1 MIKLDKVNKYYYRGK
16 PNQIHV
22 IDNTS
27 MIVPEHGVLT
37 LLGPSGCGKTTLLN
51 AIGGLD
57 NIDSGNI
64 WIDED
69 CITKGSSNKRD
80 DIRNAKIGYIFQNF
94 NLLDDRTV
102 FDNVAIALR
111 MVGVKDKQAIK
122 DRVNYCLRTVGIYQ
136 YRNKNAS
143 ALSGGQRQRVAI
155 ARAIVKNPRIII
167 ADEPTGNLDSANTIE
182 VMNVIKKISRE
193 RIVIL
198 VTHERKIAEFYSD
211 YICELK
217 DGKIVEAYNND
228 SSKYLDYQLE
238 NKIYLKD
245 MPVKKELSQ
254 DGVKLGVYSDEER
267 EANIKIV
274 IRGGNLYIDTDGKF
288 NIVDERSNVELIDDH
303 YRAMD
308 ESIYADNKFEY
319 DAHMPENF
327 KAKYTSIYTPWNL
340 ITNGFETIKGFK
352 KLKKFLLIGFVFAA
366 MFAFVAVSNIMGI
379 FDIQAKDYLTSNK
392 QYISVAN
399 GKHSSELINELSKIE
414 GIKYVIPGSSTVAV
428 TIPMDD
434 YLQTAQN
441 KNNVNASVTY
451 MSTITEKN
459 LVQGKMPTND
469 HEVVIDKM
477 ILEKFI
483 DEKKGVSIDLT
494 TVDQFIG
501 RKISI
506 PNLDDYVITGIA
518 DTDSPSLFVNDN
530 QVMLIITNA
539 EEASSQVSTG
549 VGGAM
554 ANVENETVSDP
565 VLDYALAPSS
575 LTIKKGRAPEADY
588 EVIVNYSHQLEYEL
602 NKTIDKKMNNT
613 ALKVVG
619 FYKSDTLADN
629 YYVSS
634 HTNYLDYLSKQKICS
649 VYVDGDT
656 AKLAAKLKKA
666 GYSVE
671 INVDRDKQ
679 KYIDQMKSTLKASLA
694 VAGVLLLISLIEM
707 YLMLRSSFLARIK
720 EVGIMRAIGL
730 KKKDIYR
737 MFAGEILVITTLTA
751 IPGIAIIYYIMS
763 NVVKITSYLE
773 SLYMVSPLTA
783 VLSFVLLI
791 VFNLIA
797 GLVPVFR
804 TMRKTPAEILART
817 DI

>member
-27 MIVPEHGVLT
+27 MEIPEKGILT

-57 NIDSGNI
+57 KIDSGSI
-64 WIDED
+64 TIDDD
-69 CITKGSSNKRD
+69 CITKRSAGKKD

-102 FDNVAIALR
+102 FENVAIALR
-111 MVGVKDKQAIK
+111 MVGIKDKQIIK
-122 DRVNYCLRTVGIYQ
+122 ERVNYCLRAVGIYQ
-136 YRNKNAS
+136 YRNKNAN

-182 VMNVIKKISRE
+182 VMNVIKKISKE

-245 MPVKKELSQ
+245 MPVSKSFNQ
-254 DGVKLGVYSDEER
+254 DGVNLGIYSDEER
-267 EANIKIV
+267 EANINIV

-288 NIVDERSNVELIDDH
+288 NIVGEDSNVELIDDH

-308 ESIYADNKFEY
+308 ESIYADNSFEY
-319 DAHMPENF
+319 DAHLPENF
-327 KAKYTSIYTPWNL
+327 KAKYTSIYTIGSL
-340 ITNGFETIKGFK
+340 FSNGFKTIMGFK

-366 MFAFVAVSNIMGI
+366 IFAFTGVSHIMGVL
-379 FDIQAKDYLTSNK
+379 DVEPKDYLTTNDH
-392 QYISVAN
+392 YLTVAN
-399 GKHSSELINELSKIE
+399 GKHSTDLINQLKEIE
-414 GIKYVIPGSSTVAV
+414 GVDYVVPGTTAVALEL
-428 TIPMDD
+428 PMDD
-434 YLQTAQN
+434 YIQTSSSKATI
-441 KNNVNASVTY
+441 NASVTRL
-451 MSTITEKN
+451 STIDESK
-459 LVQGKMPTND
+459 LILGRMPEND
-469 HEVVIDKM
+469 HEIILDKM
-477 ILEKFI
+477 LIDDFI
-483 DEKKGVSIDLT
+483 ENKKGTDIALN
-494 TVDQFIG
+494 TVEGFEG
-501 RKISI
+501 RIIKV
-506 PNLDDYVITGIA
+506 PNLSDYTIVGVSDTG
-518 DTDSPSLFVNDN
+518 SPSVYVDDN
-530 QVMLIITNA
+530 QVELIITNA
-539 EEASSQVSTG
+539 NKADSTSEG
-549 VGGAM
+549 FGSEY
-554 ANVENETVSDP
+554 ENTEQTDKILNYS
-565 VLDYALAPSS
+565 LAPSS
-575 LTIKKGRAPEADY
+575 LKIKKGRAPSADY
-588 EVIVNYSHQLEYEL
+588 EVLANYSHYGEYEL
-602 NKTIDKKMNNT
+602 NKNISKKMNGVS
-613 ALKVVG
+613 LKVVG
-619 FYKSDTLADN
+619 FYQSDTTDDI
-629 YYVSS
+629 YYV
-634 HTNYLDYLSKQKICS
+634 TANTVYLDYVGSVKQCS
-649 VYVDGDT
+649 VYTSQDVSKMSE
-656 AKLAAKLKKA
+656 KLQAE

-671 INVDRDKQ
+671 INSVRDKD
-679 KYIDQMKSTLKASLA
+679 KYLSQMKSTLKASLA
-694 VAGVLLLISLIEM
+694 VAGVLLLISLVEM

-737 MFAGEILVITTLTA
+737 MFAGEILVITTVTA
-751 IPGIAIIYYIMS
+751 IPGIALAYYIMS
-763 NVVKITSYLE
+763 NIIKITAYLQ
-773 SLYMVSPLTA
+773 SVYMVNLLTA
-783 VLSFVLLI
+783 VVSFGLLLI
-791 VFNLIA
+791 FNLIA
-797 GLVPVFR
+797 GLLPVFR

>member
-27 MIVPEHGVLT
+27 MEIPEKGILT

-57 NIDSGNI
+57 KIDSGSI
-64 WIDED
+64 TIDDD
-69 CITKGSSNKRD
+69 CITKRSAGKKD

-102 FDNVAIALR
+102 FENVAIALR
-111 MVGVKDKQAIK
+111 MVGIKDKQIIK
-122 DRVNYCLRTVGIYQ
+122 ERVNYCLRAVGIYQ
-136 YRNKNAS
+136 YRNKNAN

-182 VMNVIKKISRE
+182 VMNVIKKISKE

-245 MPVKKELSQ
+245 MPVSKSFNQ
-254 DGVKLGVYSDEER
+254 DGVNLGIYSDEER
-267 EANIKIV
+267 EANINIV

-288 NIVDERSNVELIDDH
+288 NIVGEDSNVELIDDH

-308 ESIYADNKFEY
+308 ESIYADNSFEY
-319 DAHMPENF
+319 DAHLPENF
-327 KAKYTSIYTPWNL
+327 KAKYTSIYTIGSL
-340 ITNGFETIKGFK
+340 FSNGFKTIMGFK

-366 MFAFVAVSNIMGI
+366 IFAFTGVSHIMGVL
-379 FDIQAKDYLTSNK
+379 DVEPKDYLTTNDH
-392 QYISVAN
+392 YLTVAN
-399 GKHSSELINELSKIE
+399 GKHSTDLINQLKEIE
-414 GIKYVIPGSSTVAV
+414 GVDYVVPGTTAVALEL
-428 TIPMDD
+428 PMDD
-434 YLQTAQN
+434 YIQTSSSKATI
-441 KNNVNASVTY
+441 NASVTRL
-451 MSTITEKN
+451 STIDQSKII
-459 LVQGKMPTND
+459 LGRMPESD
-469 HEVVIDKM
+469 HEIVLDKM
-477 ILEKFI
+477 LIDDFI
-483 DEKKGVSIDLT
+483 ENKKGTDIALN
-494 TVDQFIG
+494 TVEGFEG
-501 RKISI
+501 RIIKV
-506 PNLDDYVITGIA
+506 PNLSDYTIVGVSDTG
-518 DTDSPSLFVNDN
+518 SPSVYVDDS
-530 QVMLIITNA
+530 QVELIITNA
-539 EEASSQVSTG
+539 NKADSTSEG
-549 VGGAM
+549 FGSEY
-554 ANVENETVSDP
+554 ENTEQTDKILNYS
-565 VLDYALAPSS
+565 LAPST
-575 LTIKKGRAPEADY
+575 LKIKKGRAPSADY
-588 EVIVNYSHQLEYEL
+588 EVLANYSHYGEYEL
-602 NKTIDKKMNNT
+602 NKNISKKMNGVS
-613 ALKVVG
+613 LKVVG
-619 FYKSDTLADN
+619 FYQSDTTDDI
-629 YYVSS
+629 YYV
-634 HTNYLDYLSKQKICS
+634 TANTVYLDYVGSVKQCS
-649 VYVDGDT
+649 VYTSQDVSKMSE
-656 AKLAAKLKKA
+656 KLQAE

-671 INVDRDKQ
+671 INSVRDKD
-679 KYIDQMKSTLKASLA
+679 KYLSQMKSTLKASLA
-694 VAGVLLLISLIEM
+694 VAGVLLLISLVEM

-737 MFAGEILVITTLTA
+737 MFAGEILVITTVTA
-751 IPGIAIIYYIMS
+751 IPGIALAYYIMS
-763 NVVKITSYLE
+763 NIIKITAYLQ
-773 SLYMVSPLTA
+773 SVYMVNLLTA
-783 VLSFVLLI
+783 VVSFGLLLI
-791 VFNLIA
+791 FNLIA
-797 GLVPVFR
+797 GLLPVFR

>member
-27 MIVPEHGVLT
+27 MEIPEKGILT

-57 NIDSGNI
+57 KIDSGSI
-64 WIDED
+64 TIDDD
-69 CITKGSSNKRD
+69 CITKRSAGKKD

-102 FDNVAIALR
+102 FENVAIALR
-111 MVGVKDKQAIK
+111 MVGIKDKQIIK
-122 DRVNYCLRTVGIYQ
+122 ERVNYCLRAVGIYQ
-136 YRNKNAS
+136 YRNKNAN

-182 VMNVIKKISRE
+182 VMNVIKKISKE

-245 MPVKKELSQ
+245 MPVSKSFNQ
-254 DGVKLGVYSDEER
+254 DGVNLGIYSDEER
-267 EANIKIV
+267 EANINIV

-288 NIVDERSNVELIDDH
+288 NIVGEDSNVELIDDH

-308 ESIYADNKFEY
+308 ESIYADNSFEY
-319 DAHMPENF
+319 DAHLPENF
-327 KAKYTSIYTPWNL
+327 KAKYTSIYTIGSL
-340 ITNGFETIKGFK
+340 FSNGFKTIMGFK

-366 MFAFVAVSNIMGI
+366 IFAFTGVSHIMGVL
-379 FDIQAKDYLTSNK
+379 DVEPKDYLTTNDH
-392 QYISVAN
+392 YLTVAN
-399 GKHSSELINELSKIE
+399 GKHSTDLINQLKEIE
-414 GIKYVIPGSSTVAV
+414 GVDYVVPGTTAVALEL
-428 TIPMDD
+428 PMDD
-434 YLQTAQN
+434 YIQTSSSKATI
-441 KNNVNASVTY
+441 NASVTRL
-451 MSTITEKN
+451 STIDQSKII
-459 LVQGKMPTND
+459 LGRMPEND
-469 HEVVIDKM
+469 HEIVLDKM
-477 ILEKFI
+477 LIDDFI
-483 DEKKGVSIDLT
+483 ENKKGTDIALN
-494 TVDQFIG
+494 TVEGFEG
-501 RKISI
+501 RIIKV
-506 PNLDDYVITGIA
+506 PNLSDYTIVGVSNTG
-518 DTDSPSLFVNDN
+518 SPSVYVDDS
-530 QVMLIITNA
+530 QVELIITNA
-539 EEASSQVSTG
+539 NKADSTSEG
-549 VGGAM
+549 FGSEY
-554 ANVENETVSDP
+554 ENTEQTDKILNYS
-565 VLDYALAPSS
+565 LAPST
-575 LTIKKGRAPEADY
+575 LKIKKGRAPSADY
-588 EVIVNYSHQLEYEL
+588 EVLANYSHYGEYEL
-602 NKTIDKKMNNT
+602 NKNISKKMNGVS
-613 ALKVVG
+613 LKVVG
-619 FYKSDTLADN
+619 FYQSDTTDDI
-629 YYVSS
+629 YYV
-634 HTNYLDYLSKQKICS
+634 TANTVYLDYVGSVKQCS
-649 VYVDGDT
+649 VYTSQDVSKMSE
-656 AKLAAKLKKA
+656 KLQAE

-671 INVDRDKQ
+671 INSVRDKD
-679 KYIDQMKSTLKASLA
+679 KYLSQMKSTLKASLA
-694 VAGVLLLISLIEM
+694 VAGVLLLISLVEM

-737 MFAGEILVITTLTA
+737 MFAGEILVITTVTA
-751 IPGIAIIYYIMS
+751 IPGIALAYYIMS
-763 NVVKITSYLE
+763 NIIKITAYLQ
-773 SLYMVSPLTA
+773 SVYMVNLLTA
-783 VLSFVLLI
+783 VVSFGLLLI
-791 VFNLIA
+791 FNLIA
-797 GLVPVFR
+797 GLLPVFR

>member
-27 MIVPEHGVLT
+27 MEIPEKGILT

-57 NIDSGNI
+57 RIDSGSI
-64 WIDED
+64 TIDDD
-69 CITKGSSNKRD
+69 CITKRSAGKKD

-102 FDNVAIALR
+102 FENVAIALR
-111 MVGVKDKQAIK
+111 MVGIKDKQIIK
-122 DRVNYCLRTVGIYQ
+122 ERVNYCLRAVGIYQ
-136 YRNKNAS
+136 YRNKNAN

-182 VMNVIKKISRE
+182 VMNVIKKISKE

-245 MPVKKELSQ
+245 MPVSKSFNQ
-254 DGVKLGVYSDEER
+254 DGVNLGIYSDEER
-267 EANIKIV
+267 EANINIV

-288 NIVDERSNVELIDDH
+288 NIVGEDSNVELIDDH

-308 ESIYADNKFEY
+308 ESIYADNSFEY
-319 DAHMPENF
+319 DAHLPENF
-327 KAKYTSIYTPWNL
+327 KAKYTSIYTIGSL
-340 ITNGFETIKGFK
+340 FSNGFKTIMGFK

-366 MFAFVAVSNIMGI
+366 IFAFTGVSHIMGVL
-379 FDIQAKDYLTSNK
+379 DVEPKDYLTTNDH
-392 QYISVAN
+392 YLTVAN
-399 GKHSSELINELSKIE
+399 GKHSTDLINQLKEIE
-414 GIKYVIPGSSTVAV
+414 GVDYVVPGTTAVALEL
-428 TIPMDD
+428 PMDD
-434 YLQTAQN
+434 YIQTSSSKATI
-441 KNNVNASVTY
+441 NASVTRL
-451 MSTITEKN
+451 STIDESK
-459 LVQGKMPTND
+459 LILGRMPESD
-469 HEVVIDKM
+469 HEIILDKM
-477 ILEKFI
+477 LIDDFI
-483 DEKKGVSIDLT
+483 ENKKGTDIALN
-494 TVDQFIG
+494 TVEGFEG
-501 RKISI
+501 RIIKV
-506 PNLDDYVITGIA
+506 PNLSDYTIVGVSDTG
-518 DTDSPSLFVNDN
+518 SPSVYVDDS
-530 QVMLIITNA
+530 QVELIITNA
-539 EEASSQVSTG
+539 NKADSTSEG
-549 VGGAM
+549 FGSEY
-554 ANVENETVSDP
+554 ENTEQTDKILNYS
-565 VLDYALAPSS
+565 LAPSS
-575 LTIKKGRAPEADY
+575 LKIKKGRAPSADY
-588 EVIVNYSHQLEYEL
+588 EVLANYSHYGEYEL
-602 NKTIDKKMNNT
+602 NKNISKKMNGVS
-613 ALKVVG
+613 LKVVG
-619 FYKSDTLADN
+619 FYQSDTTDDI
-629 YYVSS
+629 YYV
-634 HTNYLDYLSKQKICS
+634 TANTVYLDYVGSVKQCS
-649 VYVDGDT
+649 VYTSQDVSKMSE
-656 AKLAAKLKKA
+656 KLQAE

-671 INVDRDKQ
+671 INSVRDKD
-679 KYIDQMKSTLKASLA
+679 KYLSQMKSTLKASLA
-694 VAGVLLLISLIEM
+694 VAGVLLLISLVEM

-737 MFAGEILVITTLTA
+737 MFAGEILVITTVTA
-751 IPGIAIIYYIMS
+751 IPGIALAYYIMS
-763 NVVKITSYLE
+763 NIIKITAYLQ
-773 SLYMVSPLTA
+773 SVYMVNLLTA
-783 VLSFVLLI
+783 VVSFGLLLI
-791 VFNLIA
+791 FNLIA
-797 GLVPVFR
+797 GLLPVFR

>member
-27 MIVPEHGVLT
+27 MEIPEKGILT

-57 NIDSGNI
+57 KIDSGSI
-64 WIDED
+64 TIDDD
-69 CITKGSSNKRD
+69 CITKRSAGKKD

-102 FDNVAIALR
+102 FENVAIALR
-111 MVGVKDKQAIK
+111 MVGIKDKQIIK
-122 DRVNYCLRTVGIYQ
+122 ERVNYCLRAVGIYQ
-136 YRNKNAS
+136 YRNKNAN

-182 VMNVIKKISRE
+182 VMNVIKKISKE

-245 MPVKKELSQ
+245 MPVSKSFNQ
-254 DGVKLGVYSDEER
+254 DGVNLGIYSDEER
-267 EANIKIV
+267 EANINIV

-288 NIVDERSNVELIDDH
+288 NIVGEDSNVELTDDH

-308 ESIYADNKFEY
+308 ESIYADNSFEY
-319 DAHMPENF
+319 DAHLPENF
-327 KAKYTSIYTPWNL
+327 KAKYTSIYTIGSL
-340 ITNGFETIKGFK
+340 FSNGFKTIMGFK

-366 MFAFVAVSNIMGI
+366 IFAFTGVSHIMGVL
-379 FDIQAKDYLTSNK
+379 DVEPKDYLTTNDH
-392 QYISVAN
+392 YLTVAN
-399 GKHSSELINELSKIE
+399 GKHSTDLINQLKEIE
-414 GIKYVIPGSSTVAV
+414 GVDYVVPGTTAVALEL
-428 TIPMDD
+428 PMDD
-434 YLQTAQN
+434 YIQTSSSKATI
-441 KNNVNASVTY
+441 NASVTRL
-451 MSTITEKN
+451 STIDQSK
-459 LVQGKMPTND
+459 LILGRMPEND
-469 HEVVIDKM
+469 HEIVLDKM
-477 ILEKFI
+477 LIDDFI
-483 DEKKGVSIDLT
+483 ENKKGTDIALN
-494 TVDQFIG
+494 TVEGFEG
-501 RKISI
+501 RIIKV
-506 PNLDDYVITGIA
+506 PNLSDYTIVGVSDTG
-518 DTDSPSLFVNDN
+518 SPSVYVDDS
-530 QVMLIITNA
+530 QVELIITNA
-539 EEASSQVSTG
+539 NKADSTSEG
-549 VGGAM
+549 FGSEY
-554 ANVENETVSDP
+554 ENTEQTDKILNYS
-565 VLDYALAPSS
+565 LAPST
-575 LTIKKGRAPEADY
+575 LKIKKGRAPSADY
-588 EVIVNYSHQLEYEL
+588 EVLANYSHYGEYEL
-602 NKTIDKKMNNT
+602 NKNISKKMNGVS
-613 ALKVVG
+613 LKVVG
-619 FYKSDTLADN
+619 FYQSDTTDDI
-629 YYVSS
+629 YYV
-634 HTNYLDYLSKQKICS
+634 TANTVYLDYVGSVKQCS
-649 VYVDGDT
+649 VYTSQDVSKMSE
-656 AKLAAKLKKA
+656 KLQAE

-671 INVDRDKQ
+671 INSVRDKD
-679 KYIDQMKSTLKASLA
+679 KYLSQMKSTLKASLA
-694 VAGVLLLISLIEM
+694 VAGVLLLISLVEM

-737 MFAGEILVITTLTA
+737 MFAGEILVITTVTA
-751 IPGIAIIYYIMS
+751 IPGIALAYYIMS
-763 NVVKITSYLE
+763 NIIKITAYLQ
-773 SLYMVSPLTA
+773 SVYMVNLLTA
-783 VLSFVLLI
+783 VVSFGLLLI
-791 VFNLIA
+791 FNLIA
-797 GLVPVFR
+797 GLLPVFR

>member
-27 MIVPEHGVLT
+27 MEIPEKGILT

-57 NIDSGNI
+57 KIDSGSI
-64 WIDED
+64 TIDDD
-69 CITKGSSNKRD
+69 CITKRSAGKKD

-102 FDNVAIALR
+102 FENVAIALR
-111 MVGVKDKQAIK
+111 MVGIKDKQIIK
-122 DRVNYCLRTVGIYQ
+122 ERVNYCLRAVGIYQ
-136 YRNKNAS
+136 YRNKNAN

-182 VMNVIKKISRE
+182 VMNVIKKISKE

-245 MPVKKELSQ
+245 MPVSKSFNQ
-254 DGVKLGVYSDEER
+254 DGVNLGIYSDEER
-267 EANIKIV
+267 EANINIV

-288 NIVDERSNVELIDDH
+288 NIVGEDSNVELIDDH

-308 ESIYADNKFEY
+308 ESIYADNSFEY
-319 DAHMPENF
+319 DAHLPENF
-327 KAKYTSIYTPWNL
+327 KAKYTSIYTIGSL
-340 ITNGFETIKGFK
+340 FSNGFKTIMGFK

-366 MFAFVAVSNIMGI
+366 IFAFTGVSHIMGVL
-379 FDIQAKDYLTSNK
+379 DVEPKDYLTTNDH
-392 QYISVAN
+392 YLTVAN
-399 GKHSSELINELSKIE
+399 GKHSTDLINQLKEIE
-414 GIKYVIPGSSTVAV
+414 GVDYVVPGTTAVALEL
-428 TIPMDD
+428 PMDD
-434 YLQTAQN
+434 YIQTSSSKATI
-441 KNNVNASVTY
+441 NASVTRL
-451 MSTITEKN
+451 STIDESK
-459 LVQGKMPTND
+459 LILGRMPEND
-469 HEVVIDKM
+469 HEIILDKM
-477 ILEKFI
+477 LIDDFI
-483 DEKKGVSIDLT
+483 ENKKGTDIALN
-494 TVDQFIG
+494 TVEGFEG
-501 RKISI
+501 RIIKV
-506 PNLDDYVITGIA
+506 PNLSDYTIVGVSDTG
-518 DTDSPSLFVNDN
+518 SPSVYVDDS
-530 QVMLIITNA
+530 QVELIITNA
-539 EEASSQVSTG
+539 NKADSTNEG
-549 VGGAM
+549 FGSEY
-554 ANVENETVSDP
+554 ENTEQTDKILNYS
-565 VLDYALAPSS
+565 LAPST
-575 LTIKKGRAPEADY
+575 LKIKKGRAPSADY
-588 EVIVNYSHQLEYEL
+588 EVLANYSHYGEYEL
-602 NKTIDKKMNNT
+602 NKNISKKMNGVS
-613 ALKVVG
+613 LKVVG
-619 FYKSDTLADN
+619 FYQSDTTDDI
-629 YYVSS
+629 YYV
-634 HTNYLDYLSKQKICS
+634 TANTVYLDYVGSVKQCS
-649 VYVDGDT
+649 VYTSQDVSKMSE
-656 AKLAAKLKKA
+656 KLQAE

-671 INVDRDKQ
+671 INSVRDKD
-679 KYIDQMKSTLKASLA
+679 KYLSQMKSTLKASLA
-694 VAGVLLLISLIEM
+694 VAGVLLLISLVEM

-737 MFAGEILVITTLTA
+737 MFAGEILVITTVTA
-751 IPGIAIIYYIMS
+751 IPGIALAYYIMS
-763 NVVKITSYLE
+763 NIIKITAYLQ
-773 SLYMVSPLTA
+773 SVYMVNLLTA
-783 VLSFVLLI
+783 VVSFGLLLL
-791 VFNLIA
+791 FNLIA
-797 GLVPVFR
+797 GLLPVFR

>member
-27 MIVPEHGVLT
+27 MEIPEKGILT

-57 NIDSGNI
+57 KIDSGSI
-64 WIDED
+64 TIDDD
-69 CITKGSSNKRD
+69 CITKRSAGKKD

-102 FDNVAIALR
+102 FENVAIALR
-111 MVGVKDKQAIK
+111 MVGIKDKQIIK
-122 DRVNYCLRTVGIYQ
+122 ERVNYCLRAVGIYQ
-136 YRNKNAS
+136 YRNKNAN

-182 VMNVIKKISRE
+182 VMNVIKKISKE

-245 MPVKKELSQ
+245 MPVSKSFNQ
-254 DGVKLGVYSDEER
+254 DGVNLGIYSDEER
-267 EANIKIV
+267 EANINIV

-288 NIVDERSNVELIDDH
+288 NIVGEDSNVELIDDH

-308 ESIYADNKFEY
+308 ESIYADNSFEY
-319 DAHMPENF
+319 DAHLPENF
-327 KAKYTSIYTPWNL
+327 KAKYTSIYTIGSL
-340 ITNGFETIKGFK
+340 FSNGFKTIMGFK

-366 MFAFVAVSNIMGI
+366 IFAFTGVSHIMGVL
-379 FDIQAKDYLTSNK
+379 DVEPKDYLTTNDH
-392 QYISVAN
+392 YLTVAN
-399 GKHSSELINELSKIE
+399 GKHSTDLINQLKEIE
-414 GIKYVIPGSSTVAV
+414 GVDYVVPGTTAVALEL
-428 TIPMDD
+428 PMDD
-434 YLQTAQN
+434 YIQTSSSKATI
-441 KNNVNASVTY
+441 NASVTRL
-451 MSTITEKN
+451 STIDQSK
-459 LVQGKMPTND
+459 LILGRMPESD
-469 HEVVIDKM
+469 HEIVLDKM
-477 ILEKFI
+477 LIDDFI
-483 DEKKGVSIDLT
+483 ENKKGTDIALN
-494 TVDQFIG
+494 TVEGFEG
-501 RKISI
+501 RIIKV
-506 PNLDDYVITGIA
+506 PNLSDYTIVGVSDTG
-518 DTDSPSLFVNDN
+518 SPSVYVDDS
-530 QVMLIITNA
+530 QVELIITNA
-539 EEASSQVSTG
+539 NKADTTSEGFGSEY
-549 VGGAM
+549 
-554 ANVENETVSDP
+554 ENTEQTDKILNYS
-565 VLDYALAPSS
+565 LAPSS
-575 LTIKKGRAPEADY
+575 LKIKKGRAPSADY
-588 EVIVNYSHQLEYEL
+588 EVLANYSHYGEYEL
-602 NKTIDKKMNNT
+602 NKNISKKMNGVS
-613 ALKVVG
+613 LKVVG
-619 FYKSDTLADN
+619 FYQSDTTDDI
-629 YYVSS
+629 YYV
-634 HTNYLDYLSKQKICS
+634 TANTVYLDYVGSVKQCS
-649 VYVDGDT
+649 VYTSQDVSKMSE
-656 AKLAAKLKKA
+656 KLQAE

-671 INVDRDKQ
+671 INSVRDKD
-679 KYIDQMKSTLKASLA
+679 KYLSQMKSTLKASLA
-694 VAGVLLLISLIEM
+694 VAGVLLLISLVEM

-737 MFAGEILVITTLTA
+737 MFAGEILVITTVTA
-751 IPGIAIIYYIMS
+751 IPGIALAYYIMS
-763 NVVKITSYLE
+763 NIIKITAYLQ
-773 SLYMVSPLTA
+773 SVYMVNLLTA
-783 VLSFVLLI
+783 VVSFGLLLI
-791 VFNLIA
+791 FNLIA
-797 GLVPVFR
+797 GLLPVFR

>member
-27 MIVPEHGVLT
+27 MEIPEKGILT

-57 NIDSGNI
+57 KIDSGSI
-64 WIDED
+64 TIDDD
-69 CITKGSSNKRD
+69 CITKRSAGKKD

-102 FDNVAIALR
+102 FENVAIALR
-111 MVGVKDKQAIK
+111 MVGIKDKQIIK
-122 DRVNYCLRTVGIYQ
+122 ERVNYCLRAVGIYQ
-136 YRNKNAS
+136 YRNKNAN

-182 VMNVIKKISRE
+182 VMNVIKKISKE

-245 MPVKKELSQ
+245 MPVSKSFNQ
-254 DGVKLGVYSDEER
+254 DGVNLGIYSDEER
-267 EANIKIV
+267 EANINIV

-288 NIVDERSNVELIDDH
+288 NIVGEDSNVELIDDH

-308 ESIYADNKFEY
+308 ESIYADNSFEY
-319 DAHMPENF
+319 DAHLPENF
-327 KAKYTSIYTPWNL
+327 KAKYTSIYTIGSL
-340 ITNGFETIKGFK
+340 FSNGFKTIMGFK

-366 MFAFVAVSNIMGI
+366 IFAFTGVSHIMGVL
-379 FDIQAKDYLTSNK
+379 DVEPKDYLTTNDH
-392 QYISVAN
+392 YLTVAN
-399 GKHSSELINELSKIE
+399 GKHSTDLINQLKEIE
-414 GIKYVIPGSSTVAV
+414 GVDYVVPGTTAVALEL
-428 TIPMDD
+428 PMDD
-434 YLQTAQN
+434 YIQTSSSKATI
-441 KNNVNASVTY
+441 NASVTRL
-451 MSTITEKN
+451 STIDQSK
-459 LVQGKMPTND
+459 LILGRMPESD
-469 HEVVIDKM
+469 HEIVLDKM
-477 ILEKFI
+477 LIDDFI
-483 DEKKGVSIDLT
+483 ENKKGTDIALN
-494 TVDQFIG
+494 TVEGFEG
-501 RKISI
+501 RIIKV
-506 PNLDDYVITGIA
+506 PNLSDYTIVGVSDTG
-518 DTDSPSLFVNDN
+518 SPSVYVDDN
-530 QVMLIITNA
+530 QVELIITNA
-539 EEASSQVSTG
+539 NKADSTSEG
-549 VGGAM
+549 FGSEY
-554 ANVENETVSDP
+554 ENTEQTDKILNYS
-565 VLDYALAPSS
+565 LAPSS
-575 LTIKKGRAPEADY
+575 LKIKKGRAPSADY
-588 EVIVNYSHQLEYEL
+588 EVLANYSHYGEYEL
-602 NKTIDKKMNNT
+602 NKNISKKMNGVS
-613 ALKVVG
+613 LKVVG
-619 FYKSDTLADN
+619 FYQSDTTDDI
-629 YYVSS
+629 YYV
-634 HTNYLDYLSKQKICS
+634 TANTVYLDYVGSVKQCS
-649 VYVDGDT
+649 VYTSQDVSKMSE
-656 AKLAAKLKKA
+656 KLQAE

-671 INVDRDKQ
+671 INSVRDKD
-679 KYIDQMKSTLKASLA
+679 KYLSQMKSTLKASLA
-694 VAGVLLLISLIEM
+694 VAGVLLLISLVEM

-737 MFAGEILVITTLTA
+737 MFAGEILVITTVTA
-751 IPGIAIIYYIMS
+751 IPGIALAYYIMS
-763 NVVKITSYLE
+763 NIIKITAYLQ
-773 SLYMVSPLTA
+773 SVYMVNLLTA
-783 VLSFVLLI
+783 VVSFGLLLI
-791 VFNLIA
+791 FNLIA
-797 GLVPVFR
+797 GLLPVFR

>member
-27 MIVPEHGVLT
+27 MEIPEKGILT

-57 NIDSGNI
+57 RIDSGSI
-64 WIDED
+64 TIDDD
-69 CITKGSSNKRD
+69 CITKRSASKKD

-102 FDNVAIALR
+102 FENVAIALR
-111 MVGVKDKQAIK
+111 MVGIKDKQIIK
-122 DRVNYCLRTVGIYQ
+122 ERVNYCLRAVGIYQ
-136 YRNKNAS
+136 YRNKNAN

-182 VMNVIKKISRE
+182 VMNVIKKISKE

-245 MPVKKELSQ
+245 MPVSKSFNQ
-254 DGVKLGVYSDEER
+254 DGVNLGIYSDEER
-267 EANIKIV
+267 EANINIV

-288 NIVDERSNVELIDDH
+288 NIVGEDSNVELIDDH

-308 ESIYADNKFEY
+308 ESIYADNSFEY
-319 DAHMPENF
+319 DAHLPENF
-327 KAKYTSIYTPWNL
+327 KAKYTSIYTIGSL
-340 ITNGFETIKGFK
+340 FSNGFKTIMGFK

-366 MFAFVAVSNIMGI
+366 IFAFTGVSHIMGVL
-379 FDIQAKDYLTSNK
+379 DVEPKDYLTTNDH
-392 QYISVAN
+392 YLTVAN
-399 GKHSSELINELSKIE
+399 GKHSTDLINQLKEIE
-414 GIKYVIPGSSTVAV
+414 GVDYVVPGTTAVALEL
-428 TIPMDD
+428 PMDD
-434 YLQTAQN
+434 YIQTSSSKATI
-441 KNNVNASVTY
+441 NASVTRL
-451 MSTITEKN
+451 STIDESK
-459 LVQGKMPTND
+459 LILGRMPEND
-469 HEVVIDKM
+469 HELVLDKM
-477 ILEKFI
+477 LIDDFI
-483 DEKKGVSIDLT
+483 ENKKGTDIALN
-494 TVDQFIG
+494 TVEGFEG
-501 RKISI
+501 RIIKV
-506 PNLDDYVITGIA
+506 PNLSDYTIVGVSDTG
-518 DTDSPSLFVNDN
+518 SPSVYVDDN
-530 QVMLIITNA
+530 QVELIITNA
-539 EEASSQVSTG
+539 NKADSTSEG
-549 VGGAM
+549 FGSEY
-554 ANVENETVSDP
+554 ENTEQTDKILNYS
-565 VLDYALAPSS
+565 LAPST
-575 LTIKKGRAPEADY
+575 LKIKKGRAPSADY
-588 EVIVNYSHQLEYEL
+588 EVLANYSHYGEYEL
-602 NKTIDKKMNNT
+602 NKNISKKMNGVS
-613 ALKVVG
+613 LKVVG
-619 FYKSDTLADN
+619 FYQSDTTDDI
-629 YYVSS
+629 YYV
-634 HTNYLDYLSKQKICS
+634 TANTVYLDYVGSVKQCS
-649 VYVDGDT
+649 VYTSQDISKMSE
-656 AKLAAKLKKA
+656 KLQDA

-671 INVDRDKQ
+671 INSVRDKD
-679 KYIDQMKSTLKASLA
+679 KYLSQMKSTLKASLA
-694 VAGVLLLISLIEM
+694 VAGVLLLISLVEM

-737 MFAGEILVITTLTA
+737 MFAGEILVITTVTA
-751 IPGIAIIYYIMS
+751 IPGIALAYYIMS
-763 NVVKITSYLE
+763 NIIKITAYLQ
-773 SLYMVSPLTA
+773 SVYMVNLLTA
-783 VLSFVLLI
+783 VVSFGLLLI
-791 VFNLIA
+791 FNLIA
-797 GLVPVFR
+797 GLLPVFR

>member
-27 MIVPEHGVLT
+27 MEIPEKGILT

-57 NIDSGNI
+57 RIDSGSI
-64 WIDED
+64 TIDDD
-69 CITKGSSNKRD
+69 CITKRSAGKKD

-102 FDNVAIALR
+102 FENVAIALR
-111 MVGVKDKQAIK
+111 MVGIKDKQIIK
-122 DRVNYCLRTVGIYQ
+122 ERVNYCLRAVGIYQ
-136 YRNKNAS
+136 YRNKNAN

-182 VMNVIKKISRE
+182 VMNVIKKISKE

-245 MPVKKELSQ
+245 MPVSKSFNQ
-254 DGVKLGVYSDEER
+254 DGVNLGIYSDEER
-267 EANIKIV
+267 EANINIV

-288 NIVDERSNVELIDDH
+288 NIVGEDSNVELIDDH

-308 ESIYADNKFEY
+308 ESIYADNSFEY
-319 DAHMPENF
+319 DAHLPENF
-327 KAKYTSIYTPWNL
+327 KAKYTSIYTIGSL
-340 ITNGFETIKGFK
+340 FSNGFKTIMGFK

-366 MFAFVAVSNIMGI
+366 IFAFTGVSHIMGVL
-379 FDIQAKDYLTSNK
+379 DVEPKDYLTTNDH
-392 QYISVAN
+392 YLTVAN
-399 GKHSSELINELSKIE
+399 GKHSTDLINQLKEIE
-414 GIKYVIPGSSTVAV
+414 GVDYVVPGTTAVALEL
-428 TIPMDD
+428 PMDD
-434 YLQTAQN
+434 YIQTSSSKATI
-441 KNNVNASVTY
+441 NASVTRL
-451 MSTITEKN
+451 STIDQSK
-459 LVQGKMPTND
+459 LILGRMPEND
-469 HEVVIDKM
+469 HEIVLDKM
-477 ILEKFI
+477 LIDDFI
-483 DEKKGVSIDLT
+483 ENKKGTDIALN
-494 TVDQFIG
+494 TVEGFEG
-501 RKISI
+501 RIIKV
-506 PNLDDYVITGIA
+506 PNLSDYTIVGVSDTG
-518 DTDSPSLFVNDN
+518 SPSVYVDDS
-530 QVMLIITNA
+530 QVELIITNA
-539 EEASSQVSTG
+539 NKADSTSEG
-549 VGGAM
+549 FGSEY
-554 ANVENETVSDP
+554 ENTEQTDKILNYS
-565 VLDYALAPSS
+565 LAPST
-575 LTIKKGRAPEADY
+575 LKIKKGRAPSADY
-588 EVIVNYSHQLEYEL
+588 EVLANYSHYGEYEL
-602 NKTIDKKMNNT
+602 NKNISKKMNGVS
-613 ALKVVG
+613 LKVVG
-619 FYKSDTLADN
+619 FYQSDTTDDI
-629 YYVSS
+629 YYV
-634 HTNYLDYLSKQKICS
+634 TANTVYLDYVGSVKQCS
-649 VYVDGDT
+649 VYTSQDVSKMSE
-656 AKLAAKLKKA
+656 KLQAE

-671 INVDRDKQ
+671 INSVRDKD
-679 KYIDQMKSTLKASLA
+679 KYLSQMKSTLKASLA
-694 VAGVLLLISLIEM
+694 VAGVLLLISLVEM

-737 MFAGEILVITTLTA
+737 MFAGEILVITTVTA
-751 IPGIAIIYYIMS
+751 IPGIALAYYIMS
-763 NVVKITSYLE
+763 NIIKITAYLQ
-773 SLYMVSPLTA
+773 SVYMVNLLTA
-783 VLSFVLLI
+783 VVSFGLLLI
-791 VFNLIA
+791 FNLIA
-797 GLVPVFR
+797 GLLPVFR

>member
-27 MIVPEHGVLT
+27 MEIPEKGILT

-57 NIDSGNI
+57 RIDSGSI
-64 WIDED
+64 TIDDE
-69 CITKGSSNKRD
+69 CITKRSAGKKD

-102 FDNVAIALR
+102 FENVAIALR
-111 MVGVKDKQAIK
+111 MVGIKDKQIIK
-122 DRVNYCLRTVGIYQ
+122 ERVNYCLRAVGIYQ
-136 YRNKNAS
+136 YRNKNAN

-182 VMNVIKKISRE
+182 VMNVIKKISKE

-245 MPVKKELSQ
+245 MPVSKSFNQ
-254 DGVKLGVYSDEER
+254 DGVNLGIYSDEER
-267 EANIKIV
+267 EANINIV

-288 NIVDERSNVELIDDH
+288 NIVGEDSNVELIDDH

-308 ESIYADNKFEY
+308 ESIYADNSFEY
-319 DAHMPENF
+319 DAHLPENF
-327 KAKYTSIYTPWNL
+327 KAKYTSIYTIGSL
-340 ITNGFETIKGFK
+340 FSNGFKTIMGFK

-366 MFAFVAVSNIMGI
+366 IFAFTGVSHIMGVL
-379 FDIQAKDYLTSNK
+379 DVEPKDYLTTNDH
-392 QYISVAN
+392 YLTVAN
-399 GKHSSELINELSKIE
+399 GKHSTDLINQLKEIE
-414 GIKYVIPGSSTVAV
+414 GVDYVVPGTTAVALEL
-428 TIPMDD
+428 PMDD
-434 YLQTAQN
+434 YIQTSSSKATI
-441 KNNVNASVTY
+441 NASVTRL
-451 MSTITEKN
+451 STIDQSK
-459 LVQGKMPTND
+459 LILGRMPESD
-469 HEVVIDKM
+469 HEIVLDKM
-477 ILEKFI
+477 LIDDFI
-483 DEKKGVSIDLT
+483 ENKKGTDIALN
-494 TVDQFIG
+494 TVEGFEG
-501 RKISI
+501 RIIKV
-506 PNLDDYVITGIA
+506 PNLSDYTIVGVSDTG
-518 DTDSPSLFVNDN
+518 SPSVYVDDS
-530 QVMLIITNA
+530 QVELIITNA
-539 EEASSQVSTG
+539 NKADSTNEG
-549 VGGAM
+549 FGSEY
-554 ANVENETVSDP
+554 ENTEQTDKILNYS
-565 VLDYALAPSS
+565 LALSS
-575 LTIKKGRAPEADY
+575 LKIKKGRAPSADY
-588 EVIVNYSHQLEYEL
+588 EVLANYSHYGEYEL
-602 NKTIDKKMNNT
+602 NKNISKKMNGVS
-613 ALKVVG
+613 LKVVG
-619 FYKSDTLADN
+619 FYQSDTTDDI
-629 YYVSS
+629 YYV
-634 HTNYLDYLSKQKICS
+634 TANTVYLDYVGSVKQCS
-649 VYVDGDT
+649 VYTSQDVSKMSE
-656 AKLAAKLKKA
+656 KLQAE

-671 INVDRDKQ
+671 INSVRDKD
-679 KYIDQMKSTLKASLA
+679 KYLSQMKSTLKASLA
-694 VAGVLLLISLIEM
+694 VAGVLLLISLVEM

-737 MFAGEILVITTLTA
+737 MFAGEILVITTVTA
-751 IPGIAIIYYIMS
+751 IPGIALAYYIMS
-763 NVVKITSYLE
+763 NIIKITAYLQ
-773 SLYMVSPLTA
+773 SVYMVNLLTA
-783 VLSFVLLI
+783 VVSFGLLLI
-791 VFNLIA
+791 FNLIA
-797 GLVPVFR
+797 GLLPVFR

>member
-27 MIVPEHGVLT
+27 MEIPEKGILT

-57 NIDSGNI
+57 KIDSGSI
-64 WIDED
+64 TIDDD
-69 CITKGSSNKRD
+69 CITKRSAGKKD

-102 FDNVAIALR
+102 FENVAIALR
-111 MVGVKDKQAIK
+111 MVGIKDKQIIK
-122 DRVNYCLRTVGIYQ
+122 ERVNYCLRAVGIYQ
-136 YRNKNAS
+136 YRNKNAN

-182 VMNVIKKISRE
+182 VMNVIKKISKE

-245 MPVKKELSQ
+245 MPVSKSFNQ
-254 DGVKLGVYSDEER
+254 DGVNLGIYSDEER
-267 EANIKIV
+267 EANINIV

-288 NIVDERSNVELIDDH
+288 NIVGEDSNVELIDDH

-308 ESIYADNKFEY
+308 ESIYADNSFEY
-319 DAHMPENF
+319 DAHLPENF
-327 KAKYTSIYTPWNL
+327 KAKYTSIYTIGSL
-340 ITNGFETIKGFK
+340 FSNGFKTIMGFK

-366 MFAFVAVSNIMGI
+366 IFAFTGVSHIMGVL
-379 FDIQAKDYLTSNK
+379 DVEPKDYLTTNDH
-392 QYISVAN
+392 YLTVAN
-399 GKHSSELINELSKIE
+399 GKHSTDLINQLKEIE
-414 GIKYVIPGSSTVAV
+414 GVDYVVPGTTAVALEL
-428 TIPMDD
+428 PMDD
-434 YLQTAQN
+434 YIQTSSSKATI
-441 KNNVNASVTY
+441 NASVTRL
-451 MSTITEKN
+451 STIDQSK
-459 LVQGKMPTND
+459 LILGRMPEND
-469 HEVVIDKM
+469 HEIVLDKM
-477 ILEKFI
+477 LIDDFI
-483 DEKKGVSIDLT
+483 ENKKGTDIALN
-494 TVDQFIG
+494 TVEGFEG
-501 RKISI
+501 RIIKV
-506 PNLDDYVITGIA
+506 PNLSDYTIVGVSDTG
-518 DTDSPSLFVNDN
+518 SPSVYVDDN
-530 QVMLIITNA
+530 QVELIITNA
-539 EEASSQVSTG
+539 NKADSTSEG
-549 VGGAM
+549 FGSEY
-554 ANVENETVSDP
+554 ENTEQTDKILNYS
-565 VLDYALAPSS
+565 LAPSS
-575 LTIKKGRAPEADY
+575 LKIKKGRAPSADY
-588 EVIVNYSHQLEYEL
+588 EVLANYSHYGEYEL
-602 NKTIDKKMNNT
+602 NKNISKKMNGVS
-613 ALKVVG
+613 LKVVG
-619 FYKSDTLADN
+619 FYQSDTTDDI
-629 YYVSS
+629 YYV
-634 HTNYLDYLSKQKICS
+634 TANTVYLDYVGSVKQCS
-649 VYVDGDT
+649 VYTSQDVSKMSE
-656 AKLAAKLKKA
+656 KLQAE

-671 INVDRDKQ
+671 INSVRDKD
-679 KYIDQMKSTLKASLA
+679 KYLSQMKSTLKASLA
-694 VAGVLLLISLIEM
+694 VAGVLLLISLVEM

-737 MFAGEILVITTLTA
+737 MFAGEILVITTVTA
-751 IPGIAIIYYIMS
+751 IPGIALAYYIMS
-763 NVVKITSYLE
+763 NIIKITAYLQ
-773 SLYMVSPLTA
+773 SVYMVNLLTA
-783 VLSFVLLI
+783 VVSFGLLLI
-791 VFNLIA
+791 FNLIA
-797 GLVPVFR
+797 GLLPVFR

>member
-27 MIVPEHGVLT
+27 MEIPEKGILT

-57 NIDSGNI
+57 RIDSGSI
-64 WIDED
+64 TIDDD
-69 CITKGSSNKRD
+69 CITKRSAGKKD

-102 FDNVAIALR
+102 FENVAIALR
-111 MVGVKDKQAIK
+111 MVGIKDKQIIK
-122 DRVNYCLRTVGIYQ
+122 ERVNYCLRAVGIYQ
-136 YRNKNAS
+136 YRNKNAN

-182 VMNVIKKISRE
+182 VMNVIKKISKE

-245 MPVKKELSQ
+245 MPVSKSFNQ
-254 DGVKLGVYSDEER
+254 DGVNLGIYSDEER
-267 EANIKIV
+267 EANINIV

-288 NIVDERSNVELIDDH
+288 NIVGEDSNVELIDDH

-308 ESIYADNKFEY
+308 ESIYADNSFEY
-319 DAHMPENF
+319 DAHLPENF
-327 KAKYTSIYTPWNL
+327 KAKYTSIYTIGSL
-340 ITNGFETIKGFK
+340 FSNGFKTIMGFK

-366 MFAFVAVSNIMGI
+366 IFAFTGVSHIMGVL
-379 FDIQAKDYLTSNK
+379 DVEPKDYLTTNDH
-392 QYISVAN
+392 YLTVAN
-399 GKHSSELINELSKIE
+399 GKHSTDLINQLKEIE
-414 GIKYVIPGSSTVAV
+414 GVDYVVPGTTAVALEL
-428 TIPMDD
+428 PMDD
-434 YLQTAQN
+434 YIQTSSSKATI
-441 KNNVNASVTY
+441 NASVTRL
-451 MSTITEKN
+451 STIDESK
-459 LVQGKMPTND
+459 LILGRMPEND
-469 HEVVIDKM
+469 HEIVLDKM
-477 ILEKFI
+477 LIDDFI
-483 DEKKGVSIDLT
+483 ENKKGTDIALN
-494 TVDQFIG
+494 TVEGFEG
-501 RKISI
+501 RIIKV
-506 PNLDDYVITGIA
+506 PNLSDYTIVGVSDTG
-518 DTDSPSLFVNDN
+518 SPSVYVDDN
-530 QVMLIITNA
+530 QVELIITNA
-539 EEASSQVSTG
+539 NKADSTSEG
-549 VGGAM
+549 FGSEY
-554 ANVENETVSDP
+554 ENTEQTDKILNYS
-565 VLDYALAPSS
+565 LAPST
-575 LTIKKGRAPEADY
+575 LKIKKGRAPSADY
-588 EVIVNYSHQLEYEL
+588 EVLANYSHYGEYEL
-602 NKTIDKKMNNT
+602 NKNISKKMNGVS
-613 ALKVVG
+613 LKVVG
-619 FYKSDTLADN
+619 FYQSDTTDDI
-629 YYVSS
+629 YYV
-634 HTNYLDYLSKQKICS
+634 TANTVYLDYVGSVKQCS
-649 VYVDGDT
+649 VYTSQDVSKMSE
-656 AKLAAKLKKA
+656 KLQAE

-671 INVDRDKQ
+671 INSVRDKD
-679 KYIDQMKSTLKASLA
+679 KYLSQMKSTLKASLA
-694 VAGVLLLISLIEM
+694 VAGVLLLISLVEM

-737 MFAGEILVITTLTA
+737 MFAGEILVITTVTA
-751 IPGIAIIYYIMS
+751 IPGIALAYYIMS
-763 NVVKITSYLE
+763 NIIKITAYLQ
-773 SLYMVSPLTA
+773 SVYMVNLLTA
-783 VLSFVLLI
+783 VVSFGLLLI
-791 VFNLIA
+791 FNLIA
-797 GLVPVFR
+797 GLLPVFR

>member
-27 MIVPEHGVLT
+27 MEIPEKGILT

-57 NIDSGNI
+57 KIDSGSI
-64 WIDED
+64 TIDDD
-69 CITKGSSNKRD
+69 CITKRSAGKKD

-102 FDNVAIALR
+102 FENVAIALR
-111 MVGVKDKQAIK
+111 MVGIKDKQIIK
-122 DRVNYCLRTVGIYQ
+122 ERVNYCLRAVGIYQ
-136 YRNKNAS
+136 YRNKNAN

-182 VMNVIKKISRE
+182 VMNVIKKISKE

-245 MPVKKELSQ
+245 MPVSKSFNQ
-254 DGVKLGVYSDEER
+254 DGVNLGIYSDEER
-267 EANIKIV
+267 EANINIV

-288 NIVDERSNVELIDDH
+288 NIVGEDSNVELIDDH

-308 ESIYADNKFEY
+308 ESIYADNSFEY
-319 DAHMPENF
+319 DAHLPENF
-327 KAKYTSIYTPWNL
+327 KAKYTSIYTIGSL
-340 ITNGFETIKGFK
+340 FSNGFKTIMGFK

-366 MFAFVAVSNIMGI
+366 IFAFTGVSHIMGVL
-379 FDIQAKDYLTSNK
+379 DVEPKDYLTTNDH
-392 QYISVAN
+392 YLTVAN
-399 GKHSSELINELSKIE
+399 GKHSTDLINQLKEIE
-414 GIKYVIPGSSTVAV
+414 GVDYVVPGTTAVALEL
-428 TIPMDD
+428 PMDD
-434 YLQTAQN
+434 YIQTSSSKATI
-441 KNNVNASVTY
+441 NASVTRL
-451 MSTITEKN
+451 STIDQSK
-459 LVQGKMPTND
+459 LILGRMPEND
-469 HEVVIDKM
+469 HEIVLDKM
-477 ILEKFI
+477 LIDDFI
-483 DEKKGVSIDLT
+483 ENKKGTDIALN
-494 TVDQFIG
+494 TVEGFEG
-501 RKISI
+501 RIIKV
-506 PNLDDYVITGIA
+506 PNLSDYTIVGVSNTG
-518 DTDSPSLFVNDN
+518 SPSVYVDDS
-530 QVMLIITNA
+530 QVELIITNA
-539 EEASSQVSTG
+539 NKADSTSEG
-549 VGGAM
+549 FGSEY
-554 ANVENETVSDP
+554 ENTEQTDKILNYS
-565 VLDYALAPSS
+565 LAPST
-575 LTIKKGRAPEADY
+575 LKIKKGRAPSADY
-588 EVIVNYSHQLEYEL
+588 EVLANYSHYGEYEL
-602 NKTIDKKMNNT
+602 NKNISKKMNGVS
-613 ALKVVG
+613 LKVVG
-619 FYKSDTLADN
+619 FYQSDTTDDI
-629 YYVSS
+629 YYV
-634 HTNYLDYLSKQKICS
+634 TANTVYLDYVGSVKQCS
-649 VYVDGDT
+649 VYTSQDVGKMSE
-656 AKLAAKLKKA
+656 KLQAE

-671 INVDRDKQ
+671 INSVRDKD
-679 KYIDQMKSTLKASLA
+679 KYLSQMKSTLKASLA
-694 VAGVLLLISLIEM
+694 VAGVLLLISLVEM

-737 MFAGEILVITTLTA
+737 MFAGEILVITTVTA
-751 IPGIAIIYYIMS
+751 IPGIALAYYIMS
-763 NVVKITSYLE
+763 NIIKITAYLQ
-773 SLYMVSPLTA
+773 SVYMVNLLTA
-783 VLSFVLLI
+783 VVSFGLLLI
-791 VFNLIA
+791 FNLIA
-797 GLVPVFR
+797 GLLPVFR

>member
-27 MIVPEHGVLT
+27 MVIPEKGILT

-57 NIDSGNI
+57 RIDSGSI
-64 WIDED
+64 TIDDD
-69 CITKGSSNKRD
+69 CITKRSAGKKD

-102 FDNVAIALR
+102 FENVAIALR
-111 MVGVKDKQAIK
+111 MVGIKDKQIIK
-122 DRVNYCLRTVGIYQ
+122 ERVNYCLRAVGIYQ
-136 YRNKNAS
+136 YRNKNAN

-182 VMNVIKKISRE
+182 VMNVIKKISKE

-245 MPVKKELSQ
+245 MPVSKSFNQ
-254 DGVKLGVYSDEER
+254 DGVNLGIYSDEER
-267 EANIKIV
+267 EANINIV

-288 NIVDERSNVELIDDH
+288 NIVGEDSNVELIDDH

-308 ESIYADNKFEY
+308 ESIYADNSFEY
-319 DAHMPENF
+319 DAHLPENF
-327 KAKYTSIYTPWNL
+327 KAKYTSIYTIGSL
-340 ITNGFETIKGFK
+340 FSNGFKTIMGFK

-366 MFAFVAVSNIMGI
+366 IFAFTGVSHIMGVL
-379 FDIQAKDYLTSNK
+379 DVEPKDYLTTNDH
-392 QYISVAN
+392 YLTVAN
-399 GKHSSELINELSKIE
+399 GKHSTDLINQLKEIE
-414 GIKYVIPGSSTVAV
+414 GVDYVVPGTTAVALEL
-428 TIPMDD
+428 PMDD
-434 YLQTAQN
+434 YIQTSSSKATI
-441 KNNVNASVTY
+441 NASVTRL
-451 MSTITEKN
+451 STIDQSK
-459 LVQGKMPTND
+459 LILGRMPESD
-469 HEVVIDKM
+469 HEIILDKM
-477 ILEKFI
+477 LIDDFI
-483 DEKKGVSIDLT
+483 ENKKGTDIALN
-494 TVDQFIG
+494 TVEGFEG
-501 RKISI
+501 RIIKV
-506 PNLDDYVITGIA
+506 PNLSDYTIVGVSDTG
-518 DTDSPSLFVNDN
+518 SPSVYVDDS
-530 QVMLIITNA
+530 QVELIITNA
-539 EEASSQVSTG
+539 NKADSTSEG
-549 VGGAM
+549 FGSEY
-554 ANVENETVSDP
+554 ENTEQTDKILNYS
-565 VLDYALAPSS
+565 LAPST
-575 LTIKKGRAPEADY
+575 LKIKKGRAPSADY
-588 EVIVNYSHQLEYEL
+588 EVLANYSHYGEYEL
-602 NKTIDKKMNNT
+602 NKNISKKMNGVS
-613 ALKVVG
+613 LKVVG
-619 FYKSDTLADN
+619 FYQSDTTDDI
-629 YYVSS
+629 YYV
-634 HTNYLDYLSKQKICS
+634 TANTVYLDYVGSVKQCS
-649 VYVDGDT
+649 VYTSQDVSKMSE
-656 AKLAAKLKKA
+656 KLQAE

-671 INVDRDKQ
+671 INSVRDKD
-679 KYIDQMKSTLKASLA
+679 KYLSQMKSTLKASLA
-694 VAGVLLLISLIEM
+694 VAGVLLLISLVEM

-737 MFAGEILVITTLTA
+737 MFAGEILVITTVTA
-751 IPGIAIIYYIMS
+751 IPGIALAYYIMS
-763 NVVKITSYLE
+763 NIIKITAYLQ
-773 SLYMVSPLTA
+773 SVYMVNLLTA
-783 VLSFVLLI
+783 VVSFGLLLI
-791 VFNLIA
+791 FNLIA
-797 GLVPVFR
+797 GLLPVFR

>member
-27 MIVPEHGVLT
+27 MEIPEKGILT

-57 NIDSGNI
+57 KIDSGSI
-64 WIDED
+64 TIDDD
-69 CITKGSSNKRD
+69 CITKRSAGKKD

-102 FDNVAIALR
+102 FENVAIALR
-111 MVGVKDKQAIK
+111 MVGIKDKQIIK
-122 DRVNYCLRTVGIYQ
+122 ERVNYCLRAVGIYQ
-136 YRNKNAS
+136 YRNKNAN

-182 VMNVIKKISRE
+182 VMNVIKKISKE

-245 MPVKKELSQ
+245 MPVSKSFNQ
-254 DGVKLGVYSDEER
+254 DGVNLGIYSDEER
-267 EANIKIV
+267 EANINIV

-288 NIVDERSNVELIDDH
+288 NIVGEDSNVELIDDH

-308 ESIYADNKFEY
+308 ESIYADNSFEY
-319 DAHMPENF
+319 DAHLPENF
-327 KAKYTSIYTPWNL
+327 KAKYTSIYTIGSL
-340 ITNGFETIKGFK
+340 FSNGFKTIMGFK

-366 MFAFVAVSNIMGI
+366 IFAFTGVSHIMGVL
-379 FDIQAKDYLTSNK
+379 DVEPKDYLTTNDH
-392 QYISVAN
+392 YLTVAN
-399 GKHSSELINELSKIE
+399 GKHSTDLINQLKEIE
-414 GIKYVIPGSSTVAV
+414 GVDYVVPGTTAVALEL
-428 TIPMDD
+428 PMDD
-434 YLQTAQN
+434 YIQTSSSKATI
-441 KNNVNASVTY
+441 NASVTRL
-451 MSTITEKN
+451 STIDESK
-459 LVQGKMPTND
+459 LILGRMPEND
-469 HEVVIDKM
+469 HEIVLDKM
-477 ILEKFI
+477 LIDDFI
-483 DEKKGVSIDLT
+483 ENKKGTDIALN
-494 TVDQFIG
+494 TVEGFEG
-501 RKISI
+501 RIIKV
-506 PNLDDYVITGIA
+506 PNLSDYTIVGVSDTG
-518 DTDSPSLFVNDN
+518 SPSVYVDDN
-530 QVMLIITNA
+530 QVELIITNA
-539 EEASSQVSTG
+539 NKADSTSEG
-549 VGGAM
+549 FGSEY
-554 ANVENETVSDP
+554 ENTEQTDKILNYS
-565 VLDYALAPSS
+565 LAPSS
-575 LTIKKGRAPEADY
+575 LKIKKGRAPSADY
-588 EVIVNYSHQLEYEL
+588 EVLANYSHYGEYEL
-602 NKTIDKKMNNT
+602 NKNISKKMNGVS
-613 ALKVVG
+613 LKVVG
-619 FYKSDTLADN
+619 FYQSDTTDDI
-629 YYVSS
+629 YYV
-634 HTNYLDYLSKQKICS
+634 TANTVYLDYVGSVKQCS
-649 VYVDGDT
+649 VYTSQDVSKMSE
-656 AKLAAKLKKA
+656 KLQAE

-671 INVDRDKQ
+671 INSVRDKD
-679 KYIDQMKSTLKASLA
+679 KYLSQMKSTLKASLA
-694 VAGVLLLISLIEM
+694 VAGVLLLISLVEM

-737 MFAGEILVITTLTA
+737 MFAGEILVITTVTA
-751 IPGIAIIYYIMS
+751 IPGIALAYYIMS
-763 NVVKITSYLE
+763 NIIKITAYLQ
-773 SLYMVSPLTA
+773 SVYMVNLLTA
-783 VLSFVLLI
+783 VVSFGLLLI
-791 VFNLIA
+791 FNLIA
-797 GLVPVFR
+797 GLLPVFR

>member
-27 MIVPEHGVLT
+27 MEIPEKGILT

-57 NIDSGNI
+57 RIDSGSI
-64 WIDED
+64 TIDDD
-69 CITKGSSNKRD
+69 CITKRSAGKKD

-102 FDNVAIALR
+102 FENVAIALR
-111 MVGVKDKQAIK
+111 MVGIKDKQIIK
-122 DRVNYCLRTVGIYQ
+122 ERVNYCLRAVGIYQ
-136 YRNKNAS
+136 YRNKNAN

-182 VMNVIKKISRE
+182 VMNVIKKISKE

-245 MPVKKELSQ
+245 MPVSKSFNQ
-254 DGVKLGVYSDEER
+254 DGVNLGIYSDEER
-267 EANIKIV
+267 EANINIV

-288 NIVDERSNVELIDDH
+288 NIVGEDSNVELIDDH

-308 ESIYADNKFEY
+308 ESIYADNSFEY
-319 DAHMPENF
+319 DAHLPENF
-327 KAKYTSIYTPWNL
+327 KAKYTSIYTIGSL
-340 ITNGFETIKGFK
+340 FSNGFKTIMGFK

-366 MFAFVAVSNIMGI
+366 IFAFTGVSHIMGVL
-379 FDIQAKDYLTSNK
+379 DVEPKDYLTTNDH
-392 QYISVAN
+392 YLTVAN
-399 GKHSSELINELSKIE
+399 GKHSTDLINQLKEIE
-414 GIKYVIPGSSTVAV
+414 GVDYVVPGTTAVALEL
-428 TIPMDD
+428 PMDD
-434 YLQTAQN
+434 YIQTSSSKATI
-441 KNNVNASVTY
+441 NASVTRL
-451 MSTITEKN
+451 STIDQSK
-459 LVQGKMPTND
+459 LILGRMPEND
-469 HEVVIDKM
+469 HEIILDKM
-477 ILEKFI
+477 LIDDFI
-483 DEKKGVSIDLT
+483 ENKKGTDIALN
-494 TVDQFIG
+494 TVEGFEG
-501 RKISI
+501 RIIKV
-506 PNLDDYVITGIA
+506 PNLSDYTIVGVSDTG
-518 DTDSPSLFVNDN
+518 SPSVYVDDS
-530 QVMLIITNA
+530 QVELIITNA
-539 EEASSQVSTG
+539 NKADSTSEG
-549 VGGAM
+549 FGSEY
-554 ANVENETVSDP
+554 ENTEQTDKILNYS
-565 VLDYALAPSS
+565 LAPST
-575 LTIKKGRAPEADY
+575 LKIKKGRAPSADY
-588 EVIVNYSHQLEYEL
+588 EVLANYSHYGEYEL
-602 NKTIDKKMNNT
+602 NKNISKKMNGVS
-613 ALKVVG
+613 LKVVG
-619 FYKSDTLADN
+619 FYQSDTTDDI
-629 YYVSS
+629 YYV
-634 HTNYLDYLSKQKICS
+634 TANTVYLDYVGSVKQCS
-649 VYVDGDT
+649 VYTSQDVSKMSE
-656 AKLAAKLKKA
+656 KLQAE

-671 INVDRDKQ
+671 INSVRDKD
-679 KYIDQMKSTLKASLA
+679 KYLSQMKSTLKASLA
-694 VAGVLLLISLIEM
+694 VAGVLLLISLVEM

-737 MFAGEILVITTLTA
+737 MFAGEILVITTVTA
-751 IPGIAIIYYIMS
+751 IPGIALAYYIMS
-763 NVVKITSYLE
+763 NIIKITAYLQ
-773 SLYMVSPLTA
+773 SVYMVNLLTA
-783 VLSFVLLI
+783 VVSFGLLLI
-791 VFNLIA
+791 FNLIA
-797 GLVPVFR
+797 GLLPVFR

>member
-27 MIVPEHGVLT
+27 MEIPEKGILT

-57 NIDSGNI
+57 RIDSGSI
-64 WIDED
+64 TIDDD
-69 CITKGSSNKRD
+69 CITKRSASKKD

-102 FDNVAIALR
+102 FENVAIALR
-111 MVGVKDKQAIK
+111 MVGIKDKQIIK
-122 DRVNYCLRTVGIYQ
+122 ERVNYCLRAVGIYQ
-136 YRNKNAS
+136 YRNKNAN

-182 VMNVIKKISRE
+182 VMNVIKKISKE

-245 MPVKKELSQ
+245 MPVSKSFNQ
-254 DGVKLGVYSDEER
+254 DGVNLGIYSDEER
-267 EANIKIV
+267 EANINIV

-288 NIVDERSNVELIDDH
+288 NIVGEDSNVELIDDH

-308 ESIYADNKFEY
+308 ESIYADNSFEY
-319 DAHMPENF
+319 DAHLPENF
-327 KAKYTSIYTPWNL
+327 KAKYTSIYTIGSL
-340 ITNGFETIKGFK
+340 FSNGFKTIMGFK

-366 MFAFVAVSNIMGI
+366 IFAFTGVSHIMGVL
-379 FDIQAKDYLTSNK
+379 DVEPKDYLTTNDH
-392 QYISVAN
+392 YLTVAN
-399 GKHSSELINELSKIE
+399 GKHSTDLINQLKEIE
-414 GIKYVIPGSSTVAV
+414 GVDYVVPGTTAVALEL
-428 TIPMDD
+428 PMDD
-434 YLQTAQN
+434 YIQTSSSKATI
-441 KNNVNASVTY
+441 NASVTRL
-451 MSTITEKN
+451 STIDESK
-459 LVQGKMPTND
+459 LVLGRMPEND
-469 HEVVIDKM
+469 HELVLDKM
-477 ILEKFI
+477 LIDDFI
-483 DEKKGVSIDLT
+483 ENKKGTDIALN
-494 TVDQFIG
+494 TVEGFEG
-501 RKISI
+501 RIIKV
-506 PNLDDYVITGIA
+506 PNLSDYTIVGVSDTG
-518 DTDSPSLFVNDN
+518 SPSVYVDDN
-530 QVMLIITNA
+530 QVELIITNA
-539 EEASSQVSTG
+539 NKADSTSEG
-549 VGGAM
+549 FGSEY
-554 ANVENETVSDP
+554 ENTEQTDKILNYS
-565 VLDYALAPSS
+565 LAPSS
-575 LTIKKGRAPEADY
+575 LKIKKGRAPSADY
-588 EVIVNYSHQLEYEL
+588 EVLANYSHYGEYEL
-602 NKTIDKKMNNT
+602 NKNISKKMNGVS
-613 ALKVVG
+613 LKVVG
-619 FYKSDTLADN
+619 FYQSDTTDDI
-629 YYVSS
+629 YYV
-634 HTNYLDYLSKQKICS
+634 TANTVYLDYVGSVKQCS
-649 VYVDGDT
+649 VYTSQDISKMSE
-656 AKLAAKLKKA
+656 KLQDA

-671 INVDRDKQ
+671 INSVRDKD
-679 KYIDQMKSTLKASLA
+679 KYLSQMKSTLKASLA
-694 VAGVLLLISLIEM
+694 VAGVLLLISLVEM

-737 MFAGEILVITTLTA
+737 MFAGEILVITTVTA
-751 IPGIAIIYYIMS
+751 IPGIALAYYIMS
-763 NVVKITSYLE
+763 NIIKITAYLQ
-773 SLYMVSPLTA
+773 SVYMVNLLTA
-783 VLSFVLLI
+783 VVSFGLLLI
-791 VFNLIA
+791 FNLIA
-797 GLVPVFR
+797 GLLPVFR

>member
-27 MIVPEHGVLT
+27 MEIPEKGILT

-57 NIDSGNI
+57 RIDSGSI
-64 WIDED
+64 TIDDD
-69 CITKGSSNKRD
+69 CITKRSAGKKD

-102 FDNVAIALR
+102 FENVAIALR
-111 MVGVKDKQAIK
+111 MVGIKDKQIIK
-122 DRVNYCLRTVGIYQ
+122 ERVNYCLRAVGIYQ
-136 YRNKNAS
+136 YRNKNAN

-182 VMNVIKKISRE
+182 VMNVIKKISKE

-245 MPVKKELSQ
+245 MPVSKSFNQ
-254 DGVKLGVYSDEER
+254 DGVNLGIYSDEER
-267 EANIKIV
+267 EANINIV

-288 NIVDERSNVELIDDH
+288 NIVGEDSNVELIDDH

-308 ESIYADNKFEY
+308 ESIYADNSFEY
-319 DAHMPENF
+319 DAHLPENF
-327 KAKYTSIYTPWNL
+327 KAKYTSIYTIGSL
-340 ITNGFETIKGFK
+340 FSNGFKTIMGFK

-366 MFAFVAVSNIMGI
+366 IFAFTGVSHIMGVL
-379 FDIQAKDYLTSNK
+379 DVEPKDYLTTNDH
-392 QYISVAN
+392 YLTVAN
-399 GKHSSELINELSKIE
+399 GKHSTDLINQLKEIE
-414 GIKYVIPGSSTVAV
+414 GVDYVVPGTTAVALEL
-428 TIPMDD
+428 PMDD
-434 YLQTAQN
+434 YIQTSSSKATI
-441 KNNVNASVTY
+441 NASVTRL
-451 MSTITEKN
+451 STIDQSK
-459 LVQGKMPTND
+459 LILGRMPESD
-469 HEVVIDKM
+469 HEIVLDKM
-477 ILEKFI
+477 LIDDFI
-483 DEKKGVSIDLT
+483 ENKKGTDIALN
-494 TVDQFIG
+494 TVEGFEG
-501 RKISI
+501 RIIKV
-506 PNLDDYVITGIA
+506 PNLSDYTIVGVSDTG
-518 DTDSPSLFVNDN
+518 SPSVYVDDS
-530 QVMLIITNA
+530 QVELIITNA
-539 EEASSQVSTG
+539 NKADSTSEG
-549 VGGAM
+549 FGSEY
-554 ANVENETVSDP
+554 ENTEQTDKILNYS
-565 VLDYALAPSS
+565 LAPST
-575 LTIKKGRAPEADY
+575 LKIKKGRAPSADY
-588 EVIVNYSHQLEYEL
+588 EVLANYSHYGEYEL
-602 NKTIDKKMNNT
+602 NKNISKKMNGVS
-613 ALKVVG
+613 LKVVG
-619 FYKSDTLADN
+619 FYQSDTTDDI
-629 YYVSS
+629 YYV
-634 HTNYLDYLSKQKICS
+634 TANTVYLDYVGSVKQCS
-649 VYVDGDT
+649 VYTSQDVSKMSE
-656 AKLAAKLKKA
+656 KLQAE

-671 INVDRDKQ
+671 INSVRDKD
-679 KYIDQMKSTLKASLA
+679 KYLSQMKSTLKASLA
-694 VAGVLLLISLIEM
+694 VAGVLLLISLVEM

-737 MFAGEILVITTLTA
+737 MFAGEILVITTVTA
-751 IPGIAIIYYIMS
+751 IPGIALAYYIMS
-763 NVVKITSYLE
+763 NIIKITAYLQ
-773 SLYMVSPLTA
+773 SVYMVNLLTA
-783 VLSFVLLI
+783 VVSFGLLLI
-791 VFNLIA
+791 FNLIA
-797 GLVPVFR
+797 GLLPVFR

>member
-27 MIVPEHGVLT
+27 MVIPEKGILT

-57 NIDSGNI
+57 RIDSGSI
-64 WIDED
+64 TIDDD
-69 CITKGSSNKRD
+69 CITKRSASKKD

-102 FDNVAIALR
+102 FENVAIALR
-111 MVGVKDKQAIK
+111 MVGIKDKQIIK
-122 DRVNYCLRTVGIYQ
+122 ERVNYCLRAVGIYQ
-136 YRNKNAS
+136 YRNKNAN

-182 VMNVIKKISRE
+182 VMNVIKKISKE

-245 MPVKKELSQ
+245 MPVSKSFNQ
-254 DGVKLGVYSDEER
+254 DGVNLGIYSDEER
-267 EANIKIV
+267 EANINIV

-288 NIVDERSNVELIDDH
+288 NIVGEDSNVELIDDH

-308 ESIYADNKFEY
+308 ESIYADNSFEY
-319 DAHMPENF
+319 DAHLPENF
-327 KAKYTSIYTPWNL
+327 KAKYTSIYTIGSL
-340 ITNGFETIKGFK
+340 FSNGFKTIMGFK

-366 MFAFVAVSNIMGI
+366 IFAFTGVSHIMGVL
-379 FDIQAKDYLTSNK
+379 DVEPKDYLTTNDH
-392 QYISVAN
+392 YLTVAN
-399 GKHSSELINELSKIE
+399 GKHSTDLINQLKEIE
-414 GIKYVIPGSSTVAV
+414 GVDYVVPGTTAVALEL
-428 TIPMDD
+428 PMDD
-434 YLQTAQN
+434 YIQTSSSKATI
-441 KNNVNASVTY
+441 NASVTRL
-451 MSTITEKN
+451 STIDQSK
-459 LVQGKMPTND
+459 LILGRMPESD
-469 HEVVIDKM
+469 HEIILDKM
-477 ILEKFI
+477 LIDDFI
-483 DEKKGVSIDLT
+483 ENKKGTDIALN
-494 TVDQFIG
+494 TVEGFEG
-501 RKISI
+501 RIIKV
-506 PNLDDYVITGIA
+506 PNLSDYTIVGVSDTG
-518 DTDSPSLFVNDN
+518 SPSVYVDDS
-530 QVMLIITNA
+530 QVELIITNA
-539 EEASSQVSTG
+539 NKADSTSEG
-549 VGGAM
+549 FGSEY
-554 ANVENETVSDP
+554 ENTEQTDKILNYS
-565 VLDYALAPSS
+565 LAPST
-575 LTIKKGRAPEADY
+575 LKIKKGRAPSADY
-588 EVIVNYSHQLEYEL
+588 EVLANYSHYGEYEL
-602 NKTIDKKMNNT
+602 NKNISKKMNGVS
-613 ALKVVG
+613 LKVVG
-619 FYKSDTLADN
+619 FYQSDTTDDI
-629 YYVSS
+629 YYV
-634 HTNYLDYLSKQKICS
+634 TANTVYLDYVGSVKQCS
-649 VYVDGDT
+649 VYTSQDVSKMSE
-656 AKLAAKLKKA
+656 KLQAE

-671 INVDRDKQ
+671 INSVRDKD
-679 KYIDQMKSTLKASLA
+679 KYLSQMKSTLKASLA
-694 VAGVLLLISLIEM
+694 VAGVLLLISLVEM

-737 MFAGEILVITTLTA
+737 MFAGEILVITTVTA
-751 IPGIAIIYYIMS
+751 IPGIALAYYIMS
-763 NVVKITSYLE
+763 NIIKITAYLQ
-773 SLYMVSPLTA
+773 SVYMVNLLTA
-783 VLSFVLLI
+783 VVSFGLLLI
-791 VFNLIA
+791 FNLIA
-797 GLVPVFR
+797 GLLPVFR

>member
-27 MIVPEHGVLT
+27 MVIPEKGILT

-57 NIDSGNI
+57 KIDSGSI
-64 WIDED
+64 TIDDD
-69 CITKGSSNKRD
+69 CITKRSAGKKD

-102 FDNVAIALR
+102 FENVAIALR
-111 MVGVKDKQAIK
+111 MVGIKDKQIIK
-122 DRVNYCLRTVGIYQ
+122 ERVNYCLRAVGIYQ
-136 YRNKNAS
+136 YRNKNAN

-182 VMNVIKKISRE
+182 VMNVIKKISKE

-245 MPVKKELSQ
+245 MPVSKSFNQ
-254 DGVKLGVYSDEER
+254 DGVNLGIYSDEER
-267 EANIKIV
+267 EANINIV

-288 NIVDERSNVELIDDH
+288 NIVGEDSNVELIDDH

-308 ESIYADNKFEY
+308 ESIYADNSFEY
-319 DAHMPENF
+319 DAHLPENF
-327 KAKYTSIYTPWNL
+327 KAKYTSIYTIGSL
-340 ITNGFETIKGFK
+340 FSNGFKTIMGFK

-366 MFAFVAVSNIMGI
+366 IFAFTGVSHIMGVL
-379 FDIQAKDYLTSNK
+379 DVEPKDYLTTNDH
-392 QYISVAN
+392 YLTVAN
-399 GKHSSELINELSKIE
+399 GKHSTDLINQLKEIE
-414 GIKYVIPGSSTVAV
+414 GVDYVVPGTTAVALEL
-428 TIPMDD
+428 PMDD
-434 YLQTAQN
+434 YIQTSSSKATI
-441 KNNVNASVTY
+441 NASVTRL
-451 MSTITEKN
+451 STIDQSK
-459 LVQGKMPTND
+459 LILGRMPEND
-469 HEVVIDKM
+469 HEIVLDKM
-477 ILEKFI
+477 LIDDFI
-483 DEKKGVSIDLT
+483 ENKKGTDIALN
-494 TVDQFIG
+494 TVEGFEG
-501 RKISI
+501 RMIKV
-506 PNLDDYVITGIA
+506 PNLSDYTIVGVSDTG
-518 DTDSPSLFVNDN
+518 SPSVYVDDN
-530 QVMLIITNA
+530 QVELIITNA
-539 EEASSQVSTG
+539 NKADSTSEG
-549 VGGAM
+549 FGSEY
-554 ANVENETVSDP
+554 ENTEQTDKILNYS
-565 VLDYALAPSS
+565 LAPSS
-575 LTIKKGRAPEADY
+575 LKIKKGRAPSADY
-588 EVIVNYSHQLEYEL
+588 EVLANYSHYGEYEL
-602 NKTIDKKMNNT
+602 NKNISKKMNGVS
-613 ALKVVG
+613 LKVVG
-619 FYKSDTLADN
+619 FYQSDTTDDI
-629 YYVSS
+629 YYV
-634 HTNYLDYLSKQKICS
+634 TANTVYLDYVGSVKQCS
-649 VYVDGDT
+649 VYTSQDVSKMSE
-656 AKLAAKLKKA
+656 KLQAE

-671 INVDRDKQ
+671 INSVRDKD
-679 KYIDQMKSTLKASLA
+679 KYLSQMKSTLKASLA
-694 VAGVLLLISLIEM
+694 VAGVLLLISLVEM

-737 MFAGEILVITTLTA
+737 MFAGEILVITTVTA
-751 IPGIAIIYYIMS
+751 IPGIALAYYIMS
-763 NVVKITSYLE
+763 NIIKITAYLQ
-773 SLYMVSPLTA
+773 SVYMVNLLTA
-783 VLSFVLLI
+783 VVSFGLLLI
-791 VFNLIA
+791 FNLIA
-797 GLVPVFR
+797 GLLPVFR

>member
-27 MIVPEHGVLT
+27 MVIPEKGILT

-57 NIDSGNI
+57 KIDSGSI
-64 WIDED
+64 TIDDD
-69 CITKGSSNKRD
+69 CITKRSAGKKD

-102 FDNVAIALR
+102 FENVAIALR
-111 MVGVKDKQAIK
+111 MVGIKDKQIIK
-122 DRVNYCLRTVGIYQ
+122 ERVNYCLRAVGIYQ
-136 YRNKNAS
+136 YRNKNAN

-182 VMNVIKKISRE
+182 VMNVIKKISKE

-245 MPVKKELSQ
+245 MPVSKSFNQ
-254 DGVKLGVYSDEER
+254 DGVNLGIYSDEER
-267 EANIKIV
+267 EANINIV

-288 NIVDERSNVELIDDH
+288 NIVGEDSNVELIDDH

-308 ESIYADNKFEY
+308 ESIYADNSFEY
-319 DAHMPENF
+319 DAHLPENF
-327 KAKYTSIYTPWNL
+327 KAKYTSIYTIGSL
-340 ITNGFETIKGFK
+340 FSNGFKTIMGFK

-366 MFAFVAVSNIMGI
+366 IFAFTGVSHIMGVL
-379 FDIQAKDYLTSNK
+379 DVEPKDYLTTNDH
-392 QYISVAN
+392 YLTVAN
-399 GKHSSELINELSKIE
+399 GKHSTDLINQLKEIE
-414 GIKYVIPGSSTVAV
+414 GVDYVVPGTTAVALEL
-428 TIPMDD
+428 PMDD
-434 YLQTAQN
+434 YIQTSSSKATI
-441 KNNVNASVTY
+441 NASVTRL
-451 MSTITEKN
+451 STIDQSK
-459 LVQGKMPTND
+459 LILGRMPESD
-469 HEVVIDKM
+469 HEIILDKM
-477 ILEKFI
+477 LIDDFI
-483 DEKKGVSIDLT
+483 ENKKGTDIALN
-494 TVDQFIG
+494 TVEGFEG
-501 RKISI
+501 RIIKV
-506 PNLDDYVITGIA
+506 PNLSDYTIVGVSDTG
-518 DTDSPSLFVNDN
+518 SPSVYVDDN
-530 QVMLIITNA
+530 QVELIITNA
-539 EEASSQVSTG
+539 NKADSTSEG
-549 VGGAM
+549 FGSEY
-554 ANVENETVSDP
+554 ENTEQTDKILNYS
-565 VLDYALAPSS
+565 LAPSS
-575 LTIKKGRAPEADY
+575 LKIKKGRAPSADY
-588 EVIVNYSHQLEYEL
+588 EVLANYSHYGEYEL
-602 NKTIDKKMNNT
+602 NKNISKKMNGVS
-613 ALKVVG
+613 LKVVG
-619 FYKSDTLADN
+619 FYQSDTTDDI
-629 YYVSS
+629 YYV
-634 HTNYLDYLSKQKICS
+634 TANTVYLDYVGSVKQCS
-649 VYVDGDT
+649 VYTSQDVSKMSE
-656 AKLAAKLKKA
+656 KLQAE

-671 INVDRDKQ
+671 INSVRDKD
-679 KYIDQMKSTLKASLA
+679 KYLSQMKSTLKASLA
-694 VAGVLLLISLIEM
+694 VAGVLLLISLVEM

-737 MFAGEILVITTLTA
+737 MFAGEILVITTVTA
-751 IPGIAIIYYIMS
+751 IPGIALAYYIMS
-763 NVVKITSYLE
+763 NIIKITAYLQ
-773 SLYMVSPLTA
+773 SVYMVNLLTA
-783 VLSFVLLI
+783 VVSFGLLLI
-791 VFNLIA
+791 FNLIA
-797 GLVPVFR
+797 GLLPVFR